1 MSMHLVGPY
10 MTTTNTKKRKEIKF
24 RSAEHKAKYLAEKAE
39 WEKLLKKYEIDKL
52 RKKKVQSK
60 EVYKTTEVYRRET
73 ERYPSLNSA
82 DVCGAATK
90 APAKVYT
97 GTLIKGIAT
106 MHKSNAVPV
115 FNNEQAIEISKMR
128 RG

>member
-10 MTTTNTKKRKEIKF
+10 MTTTNTKKRKEQKF

-39 WEKLLKKYEIDKL
+39 WEKILKKYEIDKL

-60 EVYKTTEVYRRET
+60 EVYKPTEPFRRET
-73 ERYPSLNSA
+73 EHYPSLNSA

-90 APAKVYT
+90 PPAKVYT

-115 FNNEQAIEISKMR
+115 FNSEQAIEISKMR